1 MINKS
6 KLNIQQKALQLQNL
20 AKQLSH
26 FQAQLSDL
34 QMCLEPLYTLS
45 QQIIKIIN
53 TNGKI
58 FLCGNGGSAGDA
70 QHLAAEF
77 TGRFK
82 RERKALPAIALTV
95 DSSALTAIGNDY
107 GFEHIFSR
115 QLEAL
120 GHKGDVL
127 LAFSTSGNSAN
138 VIEAIKIAKQLEMHT
153 VLFCGRHA
161 GKLGQSP
168 HVDTNLAVPA
178 TQTDHIQQMHMI
190 LGHMLCDLV
199 EEAYT
204 EDKT

>member
-1 MINKS
+1 MTSKS
-6 KLNIQQKALQLQNL
+6 KLNVEHKALQLQNL
-20 AKQLSH
+20 AEQLSY
-26 FQAQLSDL
+26 FQTQLSDL
-34 QMCLEPLYTLS
+34 QVCLEPLYTLS
-45 QQIIKIIN
+45 QDIIKTIQAK
-53 TNGKI
+53 GRV
-58 FLCGNGGSAGDA
+58 FLCGNGGSAGDV

-138 VIEAIKIAKQLEMHT
+138 VIEAINIAKQLEMHT

-161 GKLGQSP
+161 GKLAQSP
-168 HVDTNLAVPA
+168 HVDTSLAVPA

-199 EEAYT
+199 EDAFSGA
-204 EDKT
+204 KI